1 MTRPLFKPV
10 EGWAV
15 ATLEADLKG
24 EVVVEV
30 GSGGTPPT
38 EDLTYWGG
46 TISWLTPKEMTENDS
61 NRYVYTTER
70 TINEKGLEKAGRLWP
85 IHTIMLTKR
94 APVGFVK
101 INKVPITTNQ
111 GILCFR
117 CGNRLVPEFLYYWLS
132 TNTPYLDAV
141 ANGSTYPELYPGD
154 LFEFEICLPP
164 VSEQRTIATILGAM
178 DDKIDLNRK
187 MNKTL
192 EEMAQATFKNWFID
206 FEPFRGQGMQNSP
219 LGEIPVGWQVE
230 KLETIAE
237 FTKGLSYRSD
247 ELQESETAL
256 VTLKSIARGGGY
268 QQEGLKPFIG
278 DYKAEQQIAPGEV
291 VLAHTDLTQAAEV
304 LGRAAR
310 VQPNPKYDNLVAS
323 LDLVIVRPKE
333 QKATN
338 VFLYSLLSQRQY
350 VEHALGYA
358 NGTTVLHL
366 SKNALPEYEFILPP
380 SPIIEKYSELVE
392 PIFKQ
397 IDLNENQSN
406 LLFKIRDTL
415 LPKLVS
421 GEIRVKETD
430 KFVEEVA

>member
-1 MTRPLFKPV
+1 MLNNLKELKLEQVCKRIYRYPSFYGMNKFSEGIPVVRGEHLLNSGRISSDWDDYWFVTEEYANKYPNTR
-10 EGWAV
+10 
-15 ATLEADLKG
+15 LELYD
-24 EVVVEV
+24 VVMSVRGTV
-30 GSGGTPPT
+30 GQFAMVGPEHIGAQISPN
-38 EDLTYWGG
+38 
-46 TISWLTPKEMTENDS
+46 TIRISPDPNKICPK
-61 NRYVYTTER
+61 
-70 TINEKGLEKAGRLWP
+70 
-85 IHTIMLTKR
+85 
-94 APVGFVK
+94 
-101 INKVPITTNQ
+101 
-111 GILCFR
+111 
-117 CGNRLVPEFLYYWLS
+117 FLYYALKS
-132 TNTPYLDAV
+132 DIAISFLAGCVSSSAVPALRATDIKLTP
-141 ANGSTYPELYPGD
+141 
-154 LFEFEICLPP
+154 IILP
-164 VSEQRTIATILGAM
+164 SITEQRTIATILGAM